1 LCGENRQVIRNL
13 NNRRSY
19 KQQPPCQTGLVVAA
33 FGRHFSVETANG
45 EIVSCVMRGKKS
57 GVACGDQVE
66 YQLTAAGQGVIE
78 TVQPRISLLY
88 RSDAF
93 KEKIIAANV
102 TQIIIVVAAVPSF
115 SEELISRCL
124 AAAESENIEVLI
136 VLNKADLIAP
146 TQTAMQ
152 TLSLYQNLDY
162 RILPVSALQDVSALR
177 PHLRNHLS
185 VLAGQSGMGK
195 STLLNALIPEARRAT
210 AEISVALDSGT
221 HTTTYS
227 QLYHLD
233 ENSAVIDSPGFQEFG
248 LNHIKEEN
256 LAWGFL
262 EFHPYFGQCKFS
274 NCRHLKEPGCAIL
287 AAVKQGKI
295 TEKRLG
301 FYHKLLCRD
310 RSGTGLTR

>member
-1 LCGENRQVIRNL
+1 L
-13 NNRRSY
+13 NNRRSH

-33 FGRHFSVETANG
+33 FGRHFSVETASG
-45 EIVSCVMRGKKS
+45 DIVSCVMRGKKG

-233 ENSAVIDSPGFQEFG
+233 ENSAIIDSPGFQEFG